1 MTAGSYQRHRD
12 NRTGFGARTTLEARL
27 DDIVRESVDEVLQN
41 AKKIIEAGKLKDA
54 KPQKGKARHGADAH
68 P

>member
-12 NRTGFGARTTLEARL
+12 YRAGFGARATLEARL
-27 DDIVRESVDEVLQN
+27 DDIVRESVEEVVQN
-41 AKKIIEAGKLKDA
+41 AKRIIEAGELKDA

>member
-12 NRTGFGARTTLEARL
+12 NGPGFGARTTLEARL
-27 DDIVRESVDEVLQN
+27 DEIVRESVEEVVQN
-41 AKKIIEAGKLKDA
+41 AKRIIEEGKLRDA
-54 KPQKGKARHGADAH
+54 KPQKGKARRGAEVY

>member
-12 NRTGFGARTTLEARL
+12 NRTGFGAKTTLEARL
-27 DDIVRESVDEVLQN
+27 DEIVRESVEEVVQN
-41 AKKIIEAGKLKDA
+41 AKRIIEEGKLRDA
-54 KPQKGKARHGADAH
+54 KPQKGKARRGADAH